1 MKNTIKGGK
10 ADKMTPQ
17 NIANKFKVSVSDIEA
32 QLKKGIEVESEHTDN
47 KEKAREIAMDHVS
60 EFPDYYDRLEKMEN
74 KASKETKTT
83 EMNENNKILM
93 KRLLRENLDE
103 NKFSR
108 ALGTLGMAAST
119 MMSPNM
125 NADTPKAPIE
135 RTSEKLGV
143 IRNDD
148 GSFTSTAQTSG
159 PNAEFA
165 KELAINKAK
174 NQILEKLGLA
184 SGVIVNVKVM
194 KIKTAKAEN
203 GTVMCIVTITANV
216 E

>member
-1 MKNTIKGGK
+1 
-10 ADKMTPQ
+10 
-17 NIANKFKVSVSDIEA
+17 
-32 QLKKGIEVESEHTDN
+32 
-47 KEKAREIAMDHVS
+47 
-60 EFPDYYDRLEKMEN
+60 
-74 KASKETKTT
+74 
-83 EMNENNKILM
+83 MNENNKILM